1 MALAASEVLAS
12 YREKELELILDF
24 LVRMRDVGLTQTAR
38 IAALPERAV
47 GRRKVNIK
55 ARVLGEK
62 IRIRI

>member
-12 YREKELELILDF
+12 YSEKELELILDF
-24 LVRMRDVGLTQTAR
+24 LQRMRDMGLTQTAR
-38 IAALPERAV
+38 VVAMSERAV

-55 ARVLGEK
+55 ARVLGQK